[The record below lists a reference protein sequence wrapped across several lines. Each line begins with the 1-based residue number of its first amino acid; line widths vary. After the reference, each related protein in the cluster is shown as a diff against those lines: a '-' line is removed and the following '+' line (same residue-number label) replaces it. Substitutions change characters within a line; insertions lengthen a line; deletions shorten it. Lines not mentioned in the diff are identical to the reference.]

1 MLDSLRGLKGSHFW
15 FRGRPCVFMGIAP
28 NGRAIFMSGDGWI
41 LEVPDPE
48 TGMPVWPTVEMV
60 LRLMAAEALI
70 LRADPLND
78 LVRQRARRAEPT
90 RQELVEAKQKTDPD
104 RTRDRWYMLREEA
117 LSIWDRVG
125 QCALSERGIT
135 EWWRKHFDVAE
146 LAERFGRVPSAS
158 TFRTWVRTRG
168 RPNDRRPAD
177 FASMSNIVPR
187 RRRIDPVVLA
197 IIKHHALTFHSKPK
211 QSISTYFRKAADDV
225 LRYRRGE
232 NLEIFDFE
240 RGLEKPEGEVRMC
253 TRRIFT
259 IEVER
264 AKSAAGFAVAYGTQ
278 ARRQRF
284 GGGGVAQ
291 EPTRFLEIV
300 QLDDTPFP
308 MVFIIDPVRRVPVG
322 VPTVT
327 IALDVYTR
335 AIVGWDI
342 SYDVPS
348 HATYMRTLLSTGL
361 PKDVPES
368 FRNISELA
376 EICGRVVGYFL
387 VDNAK
392 HQVARAAQ
400 DAGGDIGFGVRWAG
414 AKQPTHKPHVESCLG
429 TLQDIVRE
437 MLPAGTWDIPLMREF
452 GYDPSKHAV
461 ATLEHFRILF
471 AEAVA
476 KYHTRNHT
484 ELGNR
489 PPLDVWRE
497 QRQEHGLDWVH
508 DVDHFRRAIGNV
520 SYASFRGDGAVI
532 EGLRYGSNGTDDAYP
547 YSNEDILHHLALA
560 RGQSSP
566 TKKQTFA
573 DVKIKWDPNDLSKAW
588 LFDEHL
594 REYVPIPCTRRRYAD
609 GLPLWLHDRL
619 KDFAKKRALAF
630 EEEFDMLKVR
640 EEFTKTYAR
649 VLPEAAMADRR
660 AAARLI
666 ESEEGRN
673 YLGNSA
679 EVLRIASSPSGMENK
694 LSHDTRVAS
703 RRDANRIAPRSSGRS
718 RSKGDRHDT
727 RDASRNE
734 APSPQQHQVADDD
747 AYVGRRLDSGWSDG
761 GYQ

>member
-1 MLDSLRGLKGSHFW
+1 
-15 FRGRPCVFMGIAP
+15 MGFTP
-28 NGRAIFMSGDGWI
+28 DGRAMFRSGDGWM

-48 TGMPVWPTVEMV
+48 TGMPVWPTADTV
-60 LRLMAAEALI
+60 LELMASEALI

-78 LVRQRARRAEPT
+78 LVRQRARLAEPT
-90 RQELVEAKQKTDPD
+90 RRELAEAMQSTDPSKV
-104 RTRDRWYMLREEA
+104 RDRWYMLREEA
-117 LSIWDRVG
+117 LRTWDRVG
-125 QCALSERGIT
+125 QCALSERGIA
-135 EWWRKHFDVAE
+135 EWWRKHFDVGE
-146 LAERFGRVPSAS
+146 IVERFGRVPSAT
-158 TFRTWVRTRG
+158 TFRTWVNTRG

-187 RRRIDPVVLA
+187 RRRIDPVVLS
-197 IIKHHALTFHSKPK
+197 IIKHHALAFHAKPK
-211 QSISTYFRKAADDV
+211 QRVSTYFRKASDDV
-225 LRYRRGE
+225 LRYQRGE

-240 RGLEKPEGEVRMC
+240 SALEKPRGEVKMC

-264 AKSAAGFAVAYGTQ
+264 AKSAAGFGIAHGTQ

-291 EPTRFLEIV
+291 EPTRYLEIV

-308 MVFIIDPVRRVPVG
+308 MVFVVDGVNRVPVG

-327 IALDVYTR
+327 IALDVFTR
-335 AIVGWDI
+335 VIVGWDI
-342 SYDVPS
+342 SFDVPS
-348 HATYMRTLLSTGL
+348 HATYMRTLLSTAL
-361 PKDVPES
+361 PKEVPES
-368 FRNISELA
+368 FRSIPELA
-376 EICGRVVGYFL
+376 ELCGRVVGYFL
-387 VDNAK
+387 VDNAR

-400 DAGGDIGFGVRWAG
+400 DAGGDIGYGVRWAG
-414 AKQPTHKPHVESCLG
+414 KKQPTHKAHVESSLG

-437 MLPAGTWDIPLMREF
+437 LLPAGTWDIPLMREF
-452 GYDPSKHAV
+452 GYDPSRHAV

-476 KYHTRNHT
+476 KYHTSNHSG
-484 ELGNR
+484 LDGR

-497 QRQEHGLDWVH
+497 QREEHGLDWVH

-520 SYASFRGDGAVI
+520 SYVSFRGDGAVI
-532 EGLRYGSNGTDDAYP
+532 QGLHYGSNGTDDAYP

-560 RGQSSP
+560 RGKSSD

-594 REYVPIPCTRRRYAD
+594 REYVPVPCTRRRYAKD
-609 GLPLWLHDRL
+609 LPLWLHDRL
-619 KDFAKKRALAF
+619 KEFAKKKVLAF
-630 EEEFDMLKVR
+630 EEELDMLKVR
-640 EEFTKTYAR
+640 GLYTRTYAR

-660 AAARLI
+660 VAARLI
-666 ESEEGRN
+666 ESTEGQN
-673 YLGNSA
+673 YLGDSA
-679 EVLRIASSPSGMENK
+679 EVLRIASSPSGMETK

-703 RRDANRIAPRSSGRS
+703 RRDANRMAPRGSGRS
-718 RSKGDRHDT
+718 RPKRDRHDP
-727 RDASRNE
+727 RDASHSQ
-734 APSPQQHQVADDD
+734 ASSPQRRQNSDDE